1 MQECSPI
8 SPQVIKVDFKNLN
21 VERRKRY
28 EEVVRQWWM
37 KREGGEERRG
47 EDGMPKVWEEGGKE
61 WDILD

>member
-1 MQECSPI
+1 MQKYSPI
-8 SPQVIKVDFKNLN
+8 SPRVIKVDYKNLN

-37 KREGGEERRG
+37 KRGRRG